1 MKGETL
7 DTLDFTFEI
16 TDDYKR
22 ARLLEDR
29 MRAIEEQLRDTDDKD
44 LRLALIDD
52 YVQLWGN
59 HNDLTGRFDVVDRG
73 LNTTY
78 LPSQE
83 TVDLVTAAGS
93 ES

>member
-1 MKGETL
+1 MNNETL
-7 DTLDFTFEI
+7 DIKIEI
-16 TDDYKR
+16 TDDYRR
-22 ARLLEDR
+22 ARLLEDT
-29 MRAIEEQLRDTDDKD
+29 MRAIEEQLRKTDD
-44 LRLALIDD
+44 LALIDD
-52 YVQLWGN
+52 YVKLWGDY
-59 HNDLTGRFDVVDRG
+59 NDLTGRFDVVDRG

>member
-59 HNDLTGRFDVVDRG
+59 HNDLTGRFDVVDHG
-73 LNTTY
+73 LNATY